1 MPSSHLPAD
10 PDQSDGRPQVA
21 TAPERRSSGSIWA
34 PGHLGELTEQL
45 PADLVDR
52 ALDAT
57 GTRER
62 RTRLL
67 PSRVVVYFVLAL
79 ALFPELGYR
88 SVFTKLC
95 LGTGTWARVTASALT
110 QARRRI
116 GVQPLRWLF
125 DLLRGPVPCTT
136 SQGSWF
142 GAYRICAIDGT
153 ILTLPDTAQIKTKY
167 GKQAGNH
174 GGTGYP
180 QARMVAL
187 IACGTRSIID
197 VVFGP
202 TSIGETTYTPALLP
216 SMKPGMIILADRN
229 FASAGLL
236 HQIRGAGA
244 DFLVR
249 VKNKRNLP
257 VHRQLG
263 DGSYLSVLAGVP
275 VRVIGAEITVRTTAG
290 EHSGIYRLVTSLTDP
305 RQGTAKA
312 LMGLYHERWEIETA
326 FRELKST
333 LLQGR
338 VLRSRTVQ
346 LVEQEIYAL
355 LIVEQ
360 LLRTV
365 MSEATNVVPGLD
377 PDRASF
383 TVALSMAKDLVI
395 LGPTA
400 RTRQPQQTGWRALA
414 GTIGAHVLDRLL
426 PERRMRTSSRTV
438 KRAISKY
445 QARASKPHGPTY
457 KATLS
462 VEIIDTGAGLTLA
475 AAA

>member
-1 MPSSHLPAD
+1 MPSSHLPAA
-10 PDQSDGRPQVA
+10 PGHSDGEPQAA
-21 TAPERRSSGSIWA
+21 TASPRRSPGSIWA
-34 PGHLGELTEQL
+34 PAHLGELTAQL
-45 PADLVDR
+45 PADLVDQ

-57 GTRER
+57 GKRER

-67 PSRVVVYFVLAL
+67 PSRVVVYFVLSL

-95 LGTGTWARVTASALT
+95 LGTGAWASVTGSALT
-110 QARRRI
+110 QARRRV

-125 DLLRGPVPCTT
+125 DLVRGPAPCTT
-136 SQGSWF
+136 RQGSWF
-142 GAYRICAIDGT
+142 GSYRICAIDGT

-187 IACGTRSIID
+187 IACGTRTIID

-202 TSIGETTYTPALLP
+202 TGIGETTYTPALLP
-216 SMKPGMIILADRN
+216 SMAPGMIILADRN

-236 HQIRGAGA
+236 HRIRGTGA

-249 VKNKRNLP
+249 VKNGRNLP
-257 VHRQLG
+257 VHRQLA

-275 VRVIGAEITVRTTAG
+275 VRVIDAKITVHTTAG
-290 EHSGIYRLVTSLTDP
+290 DHTGTYRLVTSLTDP
-305 RQGTAKA
+305 REGTARQ
-312 LMGLYHERWEIETA
+312 LMGLYHERWEIETT
-326 FRELKST
+326 FREIKST

-360 LLRTV
+360 LLRTA
-365 MSEATNVVPGLD
+365 MSEATNAVPGLD

-383 TVALSMAKDLVI
+383 TIALTTAKDLVI
-395 LGPTA
+395 LGPA
-400 RTRQPQQTGWRALA
+400 ASTRQPQQTGWRALA
-414 GTIGAHVLDRLL
+414 GTIGAQVLDRLL
-426 PERRMRTSSRTV
+426 PERRMRTGSRTV
-438 KRAISKY
+438 KRAISKH
-445 QARASKPHGPTY
+445 QARASKPHGPTHR
-457 KATLS
+457 ATLS
-462 VEIIDTGAGLTLA
+462 IEILGTGTGLTALA
-475 AAA
+475 AA

>member
-1 MPSSHLPAD
+1 MSSSHSLAIDDESAPGCA
-10 PDQSDGRPQVA
+10 VA
-21 TAPERRSSGSIWA
+21 APSAARAASVWA
-34 PGHLGELTEQL
+34 PAHLGGLSEHL
-45 PADLVDR
+45 PVDLVDR

-57 GTRER
+57 GKREVR
-62 RTRLL
+62 VRML

-79 ALFPELGYR
+79 AMFPELGYR

-95 LGTGTWARVTASALT
+95 LGTGALASVTGSALT

-125 DLLRGPVPCTT
+125 DLLRGPAPCTT
-136 SQGSWF
+136 REGSWF
-142 GAYRICAIDGT
+142 RSYRICAIDGT
-153 ILTLPDTAQIKTKY
+153 ILTLPDTTQIQTKY

-187 IACGTRSIID
+187 IACGTRTIID
-197 VVFGP
+197 AVFGP

-216 SMKPGMIILADRN
+216 AMAPGMIILADRN
-229 FASAGLL
+229 FASAKLL
-236 HQIRGAGA
+236 HQIRAAGA

-249 VKNKRNLP
+249 VKNGRNLP
-257 VHRQLG
+257 VHRQL
-263 DGSYLSVLAGVP
+263 A
-275 VRVIGAEITVRTTAG
+275 
-290 EHSGIYRLVTSLTDP
+290 DP
-305 RQGTAKA
+305 REGTARE

-326 FRELKST
+326 FREIKST

-365 MSEATNVVPGLD
+365 MSEATNTVPGLD

-383 TVALSMAKDLVI
+383 TIALSTAKDLFI
-395 LGPTA
+395 LGPA
-400 RTRQPQQTGWRALA
+400 ASTRQPQHTGWQALA
-414 GTIGAHVLDRLL
+414 GTIGTHVLDRLL
-426 PERRMRTSSRTV
+426 PKRRMRTGTRTV
-438 KRAISKY
+438 KRAISKH
-445 QARASKPHGPTY
+445 QARASKPHGPTRN
-457 KATLS
+457 ATLS
-462 VEIIDTGAGLTLA
+462 VEILNTGALLTPTA
-475 AAA
+475 KA

>member
-1 MPSSHLPAD
+1 MPSFHLPAD
-10 PDQSDGRPQVA
+10 PGQSGGEPRAA
-21 TAPERRSSGSIWA
+21 TAPPRIFPGGIWA

-52 ALDAT
+52 ALAAT

-62 RTRLL
+62 RTRAL

-88 SVFTKLC
+88 AVFGKLC
-95 LGTGTWARVTASALT
+95 LGAGVLATVTGSALT
-110 QARRRI
+110 RARI
-116 GVQPLRWLF
+116 GVQPLRWFF
-125 DLLRGPVPCTT
+125 DLLRGPAPCTT
-136 SQGSWF
+136 HQGSR
-142 GAYRICAIDGT
+142 RICAIDGT
-153 ILTLPDTAQIKTKY
+153 ILSLPDSAAIKTKY
-167 GKQAGNH
+167 GKQAGYH

-187 IACGTRSIID
+187 VACGTRSIID
-197 VVFGP
+197 AVFGP
-202 TSIGETTYTPALLP
+202 PGIGETTYTPALLP

-229 FASAGLL
+229 FAAAGLL
-236 HQIRGAGA
+236 HRMRATGA

-249 VKNKRNLP
+249 VKNGRNLP
-257 VHRQLG
+257 VHRRLA
-263 DGSYLSVLAGVP
+263 DGSYLSELAGVP

-290 EHSGIYRLVTSLTDP
+290 EHTGTYRLVTSLTDP
-305 RQGTAKA
+305 RQGTARA
-312 LMGLYHERWEIETA
+312 LVELYHERWEIETA

-355 LIVEQ
+355 LVVEQ

-365 MSEATNVVPGLD
+365 MSEATNAVPGLD

-383 TVALSMAKDLVI
+383 TIALNTAKDLVVR
-395 LGPTA
+395 GRTA
-400 RTRQPQQTGWRALA
+400 GARHPRQTGGGHWRGTSVRTCWTSCCPNA
-414 GTIGAHVLDRLL
+414 GCAPARGPSGGPFPSTRPGQASHTGRHSG
-426 PERRMRTSSRTV
+426 PRWASRSSTPPR
-438 KRAISKY
+438 
-445 QARASKPHGPTY
+445 G
-457 KATLS
+457 
-462 VEIIDTGAGLTLA
+462 
-475 AAA
+475 

>member
-1 MPSSHLPAD
+1 MSSSHSLAIDDESAPGCA
-10 PDQSDGRPQVA
+10 VA
-21 TAPERRSSGSIWA
+21 APSAARAASVWA
-34 PGHLGELTEQL
+34 PAHLGGLSEHL
-45 PADLVDR
+45 PVDLVDR

-57 GTRER
+57 GKREVR
-62 RTRLL
+62 IRML

-79 ALFPELGYR
+79 AMFPELGYR

-95 LGTGTWARVTASALT
+95 LGTGALASVTGSALT

-125 DLLRGPVPCTT
+125 DLLRGPAPCTT
-136 SQGSWF
+136 REGSWF
-142 GAYRICAIDGT
+142 RSYRICAIDGT
-153 ILTLPDTAQIKTKY
+153 ILTLPDTTQIQTKY

-187 IACGTRSIID
+187 IACGTRTIID
-197 VVFGP
+197 AVFGP

-216 SMKPGMIILADRN
+216 AMAPGMIILADRN
-229 FASAGLL
+229 FASAKLL
-236 HQIRGAGA
+236 HQIRAAGA

-249 VKNKRNLP
+249 VKNGRNLP
-257 VHRQLG
+257 VHRQLA

-275 VRVIGAEITVRTTAG
+275 VRVIGAKITVHTSAG
-290 EHSGIYRLVTSLTDP
+290 DHTGIYRLVTSLTDP
-305 RQGTAKA
+305 REGTARE

-326 FRELKST
+326 FREIKST

-365 MSEATNVVPGLD
+365 MSEATNTVPGLD

-383 TVALSMAKDLVI
+383 TIALSTAKDLFI
-395 LGPTA
+395 LGPA
-400 RTRQPQQTGWRALA
+400 ASTRQPQHTGWQALA
-414 GTIGAHVLDRLL
+414 GTIGTHVLDRLL
-426 PERRMRTSSRTV
+426 PKRRMRTGTRTV
-438 KRAISKY
+438 KRAISKH
-445 QARASKPHGPTY
+445 QARASKPHGPTRN
-457 KATLS
+457 ATLS
-462 VEIIDTGAGLTLA
+462 VEILNTGALLTPTA
-475 AAA
+475 KA